1 MSERAS
7 APSLSRQGYHHRAE
21 REEDFDENAEDG
33 TDDDSDDGDD
43 FS

>member
-1 MSERAS
+1 MSERLSSS
-7 APSLSRQGYHHRAE
+7 ALSHYGYDHGGE

-33 TDDDSDDGDD
+33 TDDDSDDAHD